1 MEIESEYG
9 PAFTM
14 MTATLAPGEQI
25 KVEPGAM
32 VAQSE
37 GLEMKTGMGSGG
49 GLGGFMKSMMKSMR
63 KVMTIMKA

>member
-1 MEIESEYG
+1 MEIEKEFD

-14 MTATLAPGEQI
+14 MTVNLSPGEQI

-32 VAQSE
+32 VAQSN

-49 GLGGFMKSMMKSMR
+49 GLWRIHEEHG
-63 KVMTIMKA
+63 